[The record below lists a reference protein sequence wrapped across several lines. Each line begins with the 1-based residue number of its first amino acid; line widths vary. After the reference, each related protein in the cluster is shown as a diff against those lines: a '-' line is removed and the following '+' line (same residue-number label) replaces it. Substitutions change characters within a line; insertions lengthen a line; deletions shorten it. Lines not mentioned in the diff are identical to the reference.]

1 MTIKWPAKTELKYP
15 TCLKT
20 EKCLAKS
27 HYSKPGCNVYTHLY
41 LTCAIFRILKEIW
54 HDNRKGE
61 FFFPAAEWCAAF
73 HDIGKMSPSFQDK
86 IYRSIQLAE
95 ELPWSNP
102 IVEQQG
108 GHARCSA
115 IALETYFHNKHS
127 ELIRMAGGHHGCFYQ
142 FQAGDNIRQID
153 LGGSSWQEMRQQ
165 LLDDLT
171 KKLNLPACDLDSIPK
186 EMIPV
191 MMGSVI
197 LSDWLSSSLE
207 LDQESEIPDENT
219 LRKTVEA
226 AGLIPHPVRFALDF
240 RDIFGFEPNQMQIN
254 CLKNPV
260 PGGIYVIESGMGS
273 GKTEAALSLA
283 YELMRKKEADGIY
296 FALPTQLTSEKIYD
310 RLNLFLNKIV
320 DEPDPQAI
328 LIHSDSW
335 LDWTLD
341 TPDENGNFKSNGSW
355 FQTKKRALLASFGAG
370 TVDQALLAEIR
381 VRHNALRAFALAGKV
396 VIIDEIHSYDAYT
409 GSILTKLIGD
419 LRRWGCTVILLSATL
434 TSEAC
439 RLFAQMKE
447 IPQDNAYPRILINDQ
462 DRITIIPLQ
471 PPVFCEVSMNMT
483 ENEDDVL
490 NDAILRAKAGEQVL
504 WIENTVHHSQEIF
517 RKITAR
523 APELEAGLIHSRFPA
538 CIRAEH
544 EDYWT
549 RVLGKNGADM
559 RSRNGRILIATQVL
573 EQSVDVDADLLI
585 TRIAPADYLF
595 QRIGRLWRH
604 PKLDGFRPSGAQRRC
619 VILSSDI
626 LSDPE
631 KLEQKKDDF
640 LPYSAYRIRRTWEIL
655 QDKRTFLIPDDI
667 RPVLEALYKEREE
680 ESESMQHLKSEE
692 KKKKEKLELNAN
704 ISVAEY
710 GDVQDD
716 DFPPATRFSEEQTV
730 QLLLLRKGNCGET
743 LSRRIYPFFS
753 TNPIDL
759 PERSA
764 SRKQHLE
771 TAKML
776 LPLMLK
782 VPERYA
788 PDWKDF
794 PANFLDDV
802 LWTGNDSNHP
812 IRAAYIDEAG
822 HILDQSC
829 NFVEKKHL
837 RFEFHKNMGYIRKN
851 FEEGK
856 NDK

>member
-1 MTIKWPAKTELKYP
+1 MGMVFPQKKKSYPEL
-15 TCLKT
+15 LKP
-20 EKCLAKS
+20 EECLAKTTGGA
-27 HYSKPGCNVYTHLY
+27 PGCSVFMHLY
-41 LTCAIFRILKEIW
+41 AACSIFRCLKKIW
-54 HDNRKGE
+54 KGTVKGE
-61 FFFPAAEWCAAF
+61 FFFPAAEWCTAF
-73 HDIGKMSPSFQDK
+73 HDIGKMTPAFQDK
-86 IYRSIQLAE
+86 IYRAVQLAE
-95 ELPWSNP
+95 HLPWKYP
-102 IVEQQG
+102 IQEPRG
-108 GHARCSA
+108 GHARASA
-115 IALETYFHNKHS
+115 IVLESYFHKLHP
-127 ELIRMAGGHHGCFYQ
+127 ELIRMAGGHHGSFYELS
-142 FQAGDNIRQID
+142 AGDTIEQTD
-153 LGGSSWQEMRQQ
+153 LGGPVWQEMREN
-165 LLDDLT
+165 LLKDLT
-171 KKLNLPACDLDSIPK
+171 EKLNLPKCDFDSISR
-186 EMIPV
+186 EMLPV
-191 MMGSVI
+191 MLGSVI
-197 LSDWLSSSLE
+197 LADWLSSSLE
-207 LDQESEIPDENT
+207 LKSDSPLPDENT
-219 LRKTVEA
+219 LRQTIKC
-226 AGLIPHPVRFALDF
+226 AGLIPHRIRPGKNF
-240 RDIFGFEPNQMQIN
+240 RDLFGFDPNLMQQK
-254 CLKNPV
+254 CLTEII

-273 GKTEAALSLA
+273 GKTEAALALA
-283 YELMRKKEADGIY
+283 YELMRQKKADGIY

-310 RLNLFLNKIV
+310 RLNLFLKKIV

-341 TPDENGNFKSNGSW
+341 TPDENGGFKSNGSW

-381 VRHNALRAFALAGKV
+381 VRHNALRAFALVGKV

-439 RLFAQMKE
+439 RLFAQIKE
-447 IPQDNAYPRILINDQ
+447 MPHDNAYPRILINNR

-471 PPVFCEVSMNMT
+471 PPISCKVALNMT

-490 NDAILRAKAGEQVL
+490 NDAIQRANAGEQVL
-504 WIENTVHHSQEIF
+504 WIENTVHQSQEIF
-517 RKITAR
+517 RKITAQ
-523 APELEAGLIHSRFPA
+523 APKLEAGLIHSRFPA
-538 CIRAEH
+538 CIRADN

-604 PKLDGFRPSGAQRRC
+604 PHLDGIRPVGAQRRC
-619 VILSSDI
+619 VILTSDF
-626 LSDPE
+626 LSDPG
-631 KLEQKKDDF
+631 KVEQKKKDF
-640 LPYSAYRIRRTWEIL
+640 RPYSAYRIRRTWEIL
-655 QDKRTFLIPDDI
+655 QDKKSFLIPDDI
-667 RPVLEALYKEREE
+667 RPTLETLYKEREE

-692 KKKKEKLELNAN
+692 KSEKEKLELNAN
-704 ISVAEY
+704 MSVAEY

-716 DFPPATRFSEEQTV
+716 DFPPATRFSEEPTV
-730 QLLLLRKGNCGET
+730 QLLLLRKGNCGER
-743 LSRRIYPFFS
+743 LVRKIYPFFS
-753 TNPIDL
+753 TDPIEL
-759 PERSA
+759 PEQSA

-771 TAKML
+771 TAKKL

-782 VPERYA
+782 VPEHCA
-788 PDWKDF
+788 PDWNDF
-794 PANFLDDV
+794 PADFLDAV

-812 IRAAYIDEAG
+812 VRVAYIDESG

-829 NFVEKKHL
+829 NFVEKKHF
-837 RFEFHKNMGYIRKN
+837 RFECHKNMGYIRKN